1 MALKL
6 GSMYVALTAQT
17 TGYSKS
23 MAGAM
28 KLAERFARETKRMSA
43 EVAQVSGVLAAIG
56 GAAVKMAAGVDGPT
70 KKAMEGLERST
81 QLLAVQVADMLLPAV
96 REMTGMFRSAAG
108 AVAGL
113 DPEVKKGISNFAILA
128 VQLAAGAKV
137 LSLFS
142 GVAANVFGI
151 LRAGFAMVASIGV
164 GPLLSIV
171 AVVGLVI
178 AGVLLLHRAWRKNW
192 GGIQEATQQ
201 VLDWLKDGFSQF
213 AAFMG
218 KMWDFLVDGASH
230 FVSGLLDV
238 AAKIEMITGKDLGVA
253 GMREGFGGLW
263 ADLKSGTFFSE
274 AFTFGKAIG
283 EQLVDGVKE
292 EWAAIKK
299 ELNFDGPNQGKTIGL
314 GRGMGPKKDI
324 SGHEFAADESMRAAS
339 LLAAGALRDLTAEAA
354 NFKKGLSDLDAAQ
367 EVKRWLK
374 ELEGVIGDGFK
385 QVFDDAGREIGKLAT
400 LSLSNNEVT
409 RGRFGGAPMTAGQK
423 GAKSTADTKAGA
435 MQAEVQR
442 AADAAGA
449 AMNDAVSAADWGSA
463 TKALDAGLKR
473 AATTGESLELW
484 ARRMAPLLGAA
495 GQQIL
500 GAVGDLVNSV
510 VQGAQAGGVWGAI
523 IAGFM
528 EIVKKA
534 ASALEFLGIAMVFV
548 EKLAAMVEPLVKPI
562 FDALTGLLGGII
574 EMIGPLFIALQPL
587 FDAIA
592 ALLVNLG
599 PILSAIGDL
608 IQALAPIIEV
618 IGKIVGVIV
627 EALKPVFDLIA
638 GVIKVIATVIL
649 GIIIFLNEIA
659 AAFGDQAAK
668 EESAKLRGIID
679 RMWAPGSAEADAADR
694 AAAAANLRAEADEK
708 AAAAAQKVAE
718 SLSNVPAG
726 FNIANARYQADMG
739 ITSANAFS
747 AGSNSSSSAGST
759 IIVEGDIVTDADTAE
774 SLAEEVRE
782 TARERTRE
790 RGQRTGNPRG
800 GRDD

>member
-17 TGYSKS
+17 SGYSKS

-96 REMTGMFRSAAG
+96 REMTGMFRQAAG
-108 AVAGL
+108 VVAGL
-113 DPEVKKGISNFAILA
+113 DPEVKKHISNFAVLA
-128 VQLAAGAKV
+128 VQVAAGAKV
-137 LSLFS
+137 LSMFS

-151 LRAGFAMVASIGV
+151 LRAGFAMVATIGV

-218 KMWDFLVDGASH
+218 KMWDFLIDGAAH
-230 FVSGLLDV
+230 FVSGLLEV
-238 AAKIEMITGKDLGVA
+238 AENIETITGKDLGVA

-263 ADLKSGTFFSE
+263 ADLKSGSFFSE

-299 ELNFDGPNQGKTIGL
+299 ELDFDGPKQGKAIGL
-314 GRGMGPKKDI
+314 GRGMGAAKKDI

-339 LLAAGALRDLTAEAA
+339 LLAAGALRDMTAEAEL
-354 NFKKGLSDLDAAQ
+354 FKKQMRDVDAAQ

-374 ELEGVIGDGFK
+374 EIENVTVSGFK
-385 QVFDDAGREIGKLAT
+385 EVFDDAGRAVGKLST
-400 LSLSNNEVT
+400 LKLSDPGVT
-409 RGRFGGAPMTAGQK
+409 ANRFGGAPMTAGQK
-423 GAKSTADTKAGA
+423 GATTSGADG
-435 MQAEVQR
+435 QAAVQR

-449 AMNDAVSAADWGSA
+449 AMSDAVAAADWGSA
-463 TKALDAGLKR
+463 TAALDRGLGR
-473 AATTGESLELW
+473 SANVGESLELW

-548 EKLAAMVEPLVKPI
+548 EKLAEMIEPLVKPI

-574 EMIGPLFIALQPL
+574 EMIGPLFTALQPL

-627 EALKPVFDLIA
+627 ELLKPVFELIA

-659 AAFGDQAAK
+659 AAFGDEAAK
-668 EESAKLRGIID
+668 AESAKLRGIID

-694 AAAAANLRAEADEK
+694 AAAAANLRAAADED
-708 AAAAAQKVAE
+708 AAKAAQKVAE

-739 ITSANAFS
+739 ITSANVYRGDGGG
-747 AGSNSSSSAGST
+747 GSTGTT
-759 IIVEGDIVTDADTAE
+759 IIVEGDIVTEADTAE

-800 GRDD
+800 RRDD